1 MAGLVV
7 LSSVFLIF
15 GSLTFSVTALWL
27 LNNHYKKESDR
38 RNPNTPVACLSL
50 FGLAFIFGFL
60 AFVLISDARR
70 GLH

>member
-1 MAGLVV
+1 
-7 LSSVFLIF
+7 
-15 GSLTFSVTALWL
+15 L

-50 FGLAFIFGFL
+50 FGLALIFGFL